1 MQNSLDTVKQMASF
15 CSLFFFFLSSKQD
28 DDVAFLTS
36 RINMCHVAVNKAV
49 VTELDDMML
58 LKVEPSIKGQNEN
71 YYKNIKG

>member
-1 MQNSLDTVKQMASF
+1 MASF
-15 CSLFFFFLSSKQD
+15 CSFLFFFFFLSSKQD

-71 YYKNIKG
+71 NYKNIKG